1 MHNFFKS
8 KFRIA
13 TISFTKNKKHI
24 TSELNF
30 FAQQFEKRKFC
41 YNSDT
46 SLAERLLICF
56 PSRFIKE
63 DRLFR
68 CDKNIAAKD
77 SKQCAWKRFII
88 SAAKK
93 YPPKPLDNFI
103 IFFHRDFVGA
113 TLPWRKKTPVSI
125 NQDIE
130 LRTQK
135 YAEFRVQPKIAR
147 ELSRTGVAEESLER
161 VAIAKF
167 PLNDF
172 LLAKKTGAC

>member
-103 IFFHRDFVGA
+103 IFFSPRFCRGNITVE
-113 TLPWRKKTPVSI
+113 KKK
-125 NQDIE
+125 
-130 LRTQK
+130 L
-135 YAEFRVQPKIAR
+135 
-147 ELSRTGVAEESLER
+147 L
-161 VAIAKF
+161 F
-167 PLNDF
+167 PLI
-172 LLAKKTGAC
+172 KTLNCERRNMPSFACNQKLHVNYRERGWQRNHSSVWR